1 MASINLVVGT
11 VPVANPVPS
20 GSPYGN
26 GSPVAGPADA
36 TVALPPEEL
45 LNNAASDRFSLVERT
60 TMIDVDFSE
69 VSAIGTKAIGPV
81 IPDNAIIMGAYME
94 VLTAVVG
101 AGASIE
107 LGINAAADLQAAAAV
122 AGAPW
127 STTGFKALSA
137 LAAQPPAA
145 TSFIKLT
152 ANRQLSVVTTAAV
165 LTAGRFVV
173 YVRWA
178 PGL

>member
-1 MASINLVVGT
+1 MANLVLGFQEQAAPSGT
-11 VPVANPVPS
+11 LQPFATTSPATPVP
-20 GSPYGN
+20 
-26 GSPVAGPADA
+26 PVQ
-36 TVALPPEEL
+36 VAKEPEDL
-45 LNNAASDRFSLVERT
+45 LNNAASDTSSRVERT
-60 TMIDVDFSE
+60 TMIDVTFDE
-69 VSAIGTKAIGPV
+69 VDAIGTANIGPS
-81 IPDNAIIMGAYME
+81 IPDNAIILGAYME

-101 AGASIE
+101 AGASIS
-107 LGINAAADLQAAAAV
+107 LGIEAAADLQAAAAV

-152 ANRQLSVVTTAAV
+152 AARQLIVVTSAAV